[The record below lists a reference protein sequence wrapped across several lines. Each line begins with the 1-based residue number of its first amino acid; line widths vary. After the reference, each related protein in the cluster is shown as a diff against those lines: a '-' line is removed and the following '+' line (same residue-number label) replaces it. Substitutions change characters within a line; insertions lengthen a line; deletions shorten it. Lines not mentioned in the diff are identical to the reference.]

1 MGGHGGRATQLGE
14 AGLTW
19 APMGQVSGRRRGWGL
34 RAGVEGAASSYLSLY
49 SCLAPVMRAGSFIMS
64 ARTNQSAGA
73 WPAGREDAGLEQDRM
88 LEQAGRRKCSV
99 SSFLKC

>member
-1 MGGHGGRATQLGE
+1 
-14 AGLTW
+14 
-19 APMGQVSGRRRGWGL
+19 
-34 RAGVEGAASSYLSLY
+34 
-49 SCLAPVMRAGSFIMS
+49 MS